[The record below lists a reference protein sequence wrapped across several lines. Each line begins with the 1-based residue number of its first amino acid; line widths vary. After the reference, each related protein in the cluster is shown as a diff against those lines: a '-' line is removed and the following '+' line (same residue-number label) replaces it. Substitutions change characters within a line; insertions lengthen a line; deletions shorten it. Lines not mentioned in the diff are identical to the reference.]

1 MCTTL
6 SDGSRISDRKINW
19 HVPPSRHPSRMQILS
34 SLRIRTVENGR
45 WKLDKYRKL
54 KTESSYR
61 LAEIKWQ
68 RAAHLDTWFSS
79 EKRQPNR
86 VRLNWISVNTRDFC
100 FSSLPL
106 SLSLSIFLFFFSFHP
121 NLWSNHFLYS
131 PSIHRFSSGR
141 AMESTESRDSINI
154 RAWKIANERAI
165 IRLSAESGNF
175 RTGNGPDNEKQ
186 MEI

>member
-1 MCTTL
+1 MEERLERERERDETTSSNMCTTL

-68 RAAHLDTWFSS
+68 RAAHLDTWLSS

-106 SLSLSIFLFFFSFHP
+106 SLSFS
-121 NLWSNHFLYS
+121 L
-131 PSIHRFSSGR
+131 FSSSSFRSIRTCDRTTSYIRHRSIDFLRVARWR
-141 AMESTESRDSINI
+141 ARRVE
-154 RAWKIANERAI
+154 
-165 IRLSAESGNF
+165 IRLTFEPG
-175 RTGNGPDNEKQ
+175 K
-186 MEI
+186 

>member
-54 KTESSYR
+54 KTESNYR

-106 SLSLSIFLFFFSFHP
+106 SLSLSLYFPLLLFVPSELVIEPLPIFAID
-121 NLWSNHFLYS
+121 
-131 PSIHRFSSGR
+131 PSIFFGSRDGEHG
-141 AMESTESRDSINI
+141 ESRFD
-154 RAWKIANERAI
+154 
-165 IRLSAESGNF
+165 
-175 RTGNGPDNEKQ
+175 
-186 MEI
+186 